1 MTRRRV
7 RAAALAAIVLG
18 GCGGCGDRTAEVPE
32 PPEFRPAADGAA
44 EQPKGRWL
52 TARLSEPVALR
63 ARPAGRTVARL
74 EPRTQFGSPAV
85 LGVVR
90 RHRSWLLVL
99 TSERANRGR
108 GWIPSTGAR
117 LGGTDLS
124 VHVDRSR
131 RRADVRDGRRVVRRF
146 PVAVGRPET
155 PTPPGRY
162 AVTDRLHT
170 GSADSPYGC
179 CVLALTGR
187 QPKLLPGWPG
197 GDRLALHGTPE
208 PETIGSATSLGCLR
222 VPEEALRWM
231 MRSVPLGAP
240 VFISR

>member
-1 MTRRRV
+1 MTRRKV
-7 RAAALAAIVLG
+7 RAATFAAILLG
-18 GCGGCGDRTAEVPE
+18 GCGDGGNRTAEVPE
-32 PPEFRPAADGAA
+32 PPEFRPAADGPA

-52 TARLSEPVALR
+52 TARLSRPVVVR
-63 ARPAGRTVARL
+63 ATPAGRAVARVR
-74 EPRTQFGSPAV
+74 PRTQFGSPAV

-90 RHRSWLLVL
+90 RHRAWLLVL
-99 TSERANRGR
+99 TSERANGGR
-108 GWIPSTGAR
+108 GWIPAARAR

-124 VHVDRSR
+124 VHVDRSG

-162 AVTDRLHT
+162 AVTDRLRT
-170 GSADSPYGC
+170 GRADSPYGC

-187 QPKLLPGWPG
+187 QQQLLPGWPG

-208 PETIGSATSLGCLR
+208 PETIGRAASLGCIR
-222 VPEEALRWM
+222 VPEEALQWM
-231 MRSVPLGAP
+231 MRTLPLGAP
-240 VFISR
+240 VFVTR